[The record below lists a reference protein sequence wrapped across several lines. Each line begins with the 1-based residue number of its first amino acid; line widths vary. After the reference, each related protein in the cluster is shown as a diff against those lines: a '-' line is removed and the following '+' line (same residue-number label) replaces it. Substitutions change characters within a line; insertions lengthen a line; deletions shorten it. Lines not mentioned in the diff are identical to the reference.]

1 MQRNEMSST
10 NINQCLNSSI
20 IYTTLRP
27 TSQSCLISD
36 QMRPATCSTVQYRT
50 AHYSTVDKNPCED
63 AVLHGRGEAAP
74 LGGVGVQVPAH
85 DVLYPL
91 RGQDQ
96 QN

>member
-1 MQRNEMSST
+1 MCK
-10 NINQCLNSSI
+10 INI
-20 IYTTLRP
+20 IYNLETHVPELLDLGP
-27 TSQSCLISD
+27 DEAGHLQYSK
-36 QMRPATCSTVQYRT
+36 VQYS
-50 AHYSTVDKNPCED
+50 AVKYSTVDKNPCED

>member
-1 MQRNEMSST
+1 MCK
-10 NINQCLNSSI
+10 INI
-20 IYTTLRP
+20 IYNLETHVPELLDLGP
-27 TSQSCLISD
+27 DEAGHLQY
-36 QMRPATCSTVQYRT
+36 STVQYST
-50 AHYSTVDKNPCED
+50 LQYSTNPCED

-74 LGGVGVQVPAH
+74 LGGVCVQVPAH

>member
-1 MQRNEMSST
+1 MCK
-10 NINQCLNSSI
+10 INI
-20 IYTTLRP
+20 IYNLETHVPELLDLGP
-27 TSQSCLISD
+27 DEAGHLQY
-36 QMRPATCSTVQYRT
+36 STVQRST
-50 AHYSTVDKNPCED
+50 IQYSTNPCED

>member
-1 MQRNEMSST
+1 MSST
-10 NINQCLNSSI
+10 NINQCVNSNSK
-20 IYTTLRP
+20 YYLYNLEADVPELLDLGPDEAGHLQYSTVY
-27 TSQSCLISD
+27 
-36 QMRPATCSTVQYRT
+36 CSTVQY
-50 AHYSTVDKNPCED
+50 STNPCED